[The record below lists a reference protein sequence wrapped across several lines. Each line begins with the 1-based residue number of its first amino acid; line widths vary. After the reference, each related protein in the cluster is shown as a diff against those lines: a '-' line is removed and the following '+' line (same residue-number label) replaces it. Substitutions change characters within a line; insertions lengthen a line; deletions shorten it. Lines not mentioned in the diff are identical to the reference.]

1 MIAMKNTFIICWLG
15 LAAVLFAGCATA
27 PKNTFSFPEASQA
40 QGVVVTNM
48 LSTDLLQ
55 PPSDLFVLGPGD
67 QMEIEVLGDAGSHT
81 TVEVGLDGKVYFS
94 LLPGIDVWGL
104 TIAQARARLEEELGK
119 YITQSKMAI
128 SLKRVGS
135 KYVWLLGRVSKPGI
149 YPLSG
154 SITLLEGLAMAGG
167 TAKSTSSITTQ
178 DLADLRHSFVLREG
192 RMLPVNFVRLLQEGD
207 MSQNIYLKPD
217 DFVFIPSSLSQEV
230 YVLGAVASPR
240 TVPYSD
246 MMSVVSAIAG
256 ANGPIGNAYLSHV
269 AIVRGSLSQPQ
280 IMEVNYY
287 EVLHGRAQNVAL
299 EPGDIIYVPL
309 SPYRFITDY
318 VNLIVDTFA
327 RTWSANEGVRA
338 VSGSAASVGINVPI
352 GITR

>member
-1 MIAMKNTFIICWLG
+1 MAI
-15 LAAVLFAGCATA
+15 LFAGCTTA
-27 PKNTFSFPEASQA
+27 PRNTFSFPEGNQA
-40 QGVVVTNM
+40 RGVVVTNT
-48 LSTDLLQ
+48 LSAELLQ

-67 QMEIEVLGDAGSHT
+67 QMEIEILGNAGSHS

-104 TIAQARARLEEELGK
+104 TLAQARTRLEEELSK

-178 DLADLRHSFVLREG
+178 DLADLRHSFVMRDG
-192 RMLPVNFVRLLQEGD
+192 RMLPVNFVRLMQEGD

-246 MMSVVSAIAG
+246 MMSVVSAVAG
-256 ANGPIGNAYLSHV
+256 ANGPLGDAYLSHV

-280 IMEVNYY
+280 IMEVDYY
-287 EVLHGRAQNVAL
+287 AVLHGRAPNVAL
-299 EPGDIIYVPL
+299 EPGDIVYVPL

-318 VNLIVDTFA
+318 ANLIVDTFV

-352 GITR
+352 GIAR